1 MGHGHP
7 TRSLTGQ
14 PLPGPRTS
22 SRPPSCKKH
31 SVSTTSRGIVI
42 AGGGL
47 AAVRTAEQLRKS
59 GYQGPVVVVSDEQHL
74 PYDRPP
80 LSKDVLH
87 DSGKGVG
94 DVIAD
99 VTLKPAEFYSDND
112 IALLRGA
119 AAGSLDTAARTVT
132 LADGMV
138 LDYDELVIATGLVP
152 KRIPSFPDLAGIR
165 VLRSMDDALDL
176 REHAASA
183 RRAVII
189 GAGFIGCEV
198 AASLRKLGVDVV
210 LVEPQPAP
218 LAGVLGQRIGELV
231 ARLHRAEGVDVRTGV
246 GVAEVFGTGGQER
259 SDSGEEHGGQE
270 RSDSGEEH
278 GGQERSDS
286 GEEHGGQERSDS
298 GGEHGGQERSD
309 SGEENRDHVAAVE
322 LTDGSVIDAD
332 LVVVGVGSRPAT
344 DWLVGSGVSLDNG
357 VLCDEVGRTSEP
369 HVWAL
374 GDVASWRDAGGHQV
388 RVEHWSNVADQA
400 RVLVSAMLGQD
411 APSVV
416 VVPYF
421 WSDQYD
427 VKIQCLGEPQ
437 AGDEVHV
444 VEDDGR
450 KFLAYYERD
459 GVLTG
464 VVGGGMPG
472 KVMKARAKIAAGA
485 PISDVLG

>member
-1 MGHGHP
+1 
-7 TRSLTGQ
+7 
-14 PLPGPRTS
+14 
-22 SRPPSCKKH
+22 
-31 SVSTTSRGIVI
+31 VSKASGVVIV
-42 AGGGL
+42 GGGL
-47 AAVRTAEQLRKS
+47 AAARTAEQLRKS
-59 GYQGPVVVVSDEQHL
+59 DYTDPVTIVSDEQHL

-87 DSGKGVG
+87 DSGRGIG
-94 DVIAD
+94 DVR
-99 VTLKPAEFYSDND
+99 LKPAEFYADND
-112 IALLRGA
+112 IAVRLGA
-119 AAGSLDTAARTVT
+119 AAQSVDTAAKT
-132 LADGMV
+132 LTLTDGFV
-138 LDYDELVIATGLVP
+138 LDYDELVIATGLEP

-165 VLRSMDDALDL
+165 VLRSFDDAMAL

-198 AASLRKLGVDVV
+198 AASLRKLGLEVV

-218 LAGVLGQRIGELV
+218 LAGVLGQQIGELV

-246 GVAEVFGTGGQER
+246 GVAEVLGE
-259 SDSGEEHGGQE
+259 DSGNVTG
-270 RSDSGEEH
+270 
-278 GGQERSDS
+278 
-286 GEEHGGQERSDS
+286 
-298 GGEHGGQERSD
+298 
-309 SGEENRDHVAAVE
+309 VV
-322 LTDGSVIDAD
+322 LTDGTELDAD
-332 LVVVGVGSRPAT
+332 LVVVGIGSRPAT
-344 DWLVGSGVSLDNG
+344 DWLVGSGVALDNG
-357 VLCDEVGRTSEP
+357 VICDEVGRASEP

-374 GDVASWRDAGGHQV
+374 GDVASWRNADGHQV

-400 RVLVSAMLGQD
+400 RVMVPAMLGQEVP
-411 APSVV
+411 ALV

-427 VKIQCLGEPQ
+427 VKIQCLGEPE
-437 AGDEVHV
+437 ADDAVHI

-459 GVLTG
+459 GVLAG

-485 PISDVLG
+485 PIGDVLS